1 VCFVG
6 KLYWYSE
13 NFCIVVQRTRQK
25 MLFMDICI
33 NVKTKMLNLNLK
45 PESYT
50 NFTLNYIDVT
60 LRQKKYLILI

>member
-1 VCFVG
+1 
-6 KLYWYSE
+6 
-13 NFCIVVQRTRQK
+13 
-25 MLFMDICI
+25 MDICI